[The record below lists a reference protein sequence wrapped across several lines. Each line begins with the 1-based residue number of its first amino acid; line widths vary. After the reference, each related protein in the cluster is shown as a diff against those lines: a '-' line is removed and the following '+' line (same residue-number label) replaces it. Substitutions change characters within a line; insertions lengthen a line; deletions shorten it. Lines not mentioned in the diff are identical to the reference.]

1 MLIKLYKNFKRIVV
15 ILMYIDIFKLGQ
27 IILILLGIIL
37 LVLLIVI
44 LFKFIKTISSVNS
57 IIRKNEINID
67 ELLSNLPKTI
77 KNLCDITDNVKDVT
91 AVVVK
96 TTTAS
101 NFKSTGPFQKY
112 IVDIVDILTT
122 IIKTV
127 SSNEKKRK

>member
-1 MLIKLYKNFKRIVV
+1 
-15 ILMYIDIFKLGQ
+15 MYIDIFKLGQ

-67 ELLSNLPKTI
+67 DLLSTLPKTI
-77 KNLCDITDNVKDVT
+77 KNMCDITGNVKDVT

-101 NFKSTGPFQKY
+101 DLKPTGPFQRY

-122 IIKTV
+122 IIKNI
-127 SSNEKKRK
+127 SSNEKKMK